1 MRYPQDISVKCP
13 KHQFGVTFITL
24 ERPKRMALSIGVPL
38 GITSLSCYIKLPPA
52 TEEGIMPY
60 GLFVALACFTYFDSD
75 EDRTRL

>member
-1 MRYPQDISVKCP
+1 MRCP

-24 ERPKRMALSIGVPL
+24 ERAKRMALSVGVPL

-60 GLFVALACFTYFDSD
+60 GLFVAPACFTYCDSD